1 MSKDSREEARKV
13 SLNELVLRYNQ
24 LKEYINI
31 LGSQIDTYTRHL
43 SELQLVLDTLKNI
56 PEKGSSAL
64 VTLDRLNTLFLPV
77 NIVEEWSSKVV
88 INIGR
93 NYYMKTTRDKAVEI
107 INKRLNN
114 IRRILNDLQKQYQ
127 LALNEYNALQQLLS
141 SIYVQQIEKQEKK

>member
-127 LALNEYNALQQLLS
+127 LALNEYNVLQQLLS